1 MSLPAIQSYGE
12 PNCMYSVVAL
22 VRAGEDA
29 GACMKV
35 ITYALAF
42 FASLVLTL
50 TLVGMIPLSMCVQE
64 YARQST
70 EQALNNHTSTPPLTN
85 AETTAL
91 RQELAKK
98 EAEIAALKAAPVP
111 AAAPKNEELSKAQ
124 TEIATLRT
132 QLQQKNREVEDRVT
146 KAEEKF
152 RKIAQHL
159 RLVSKFKAPAFNE
172 WKIHYKKDKEAGLT
186 YARTSQIKL

>member
-98 EAEIAALKAAPVP
+98 KPKSLHLKQRPF
-111 AAAPKNEELSKAQ
+111 
-124 TEIATLRT
+124 
-132 QLQQKNREVEDRVT
+132 QLQPLKMKSSQKLKLRLQHF
-146 KAEEKF
+146 APSF
-152 RKIAQHL
+152 SRKIEKL
-159 RLVSKFKAPAFNE
+159 
-172 WKIHYKKDKEAGLT
+172 KIESQKPKKNSGK
-186 YARTSQIKL
+186 